1 MEVESVGTF
10 PDKLVKLVTP
20 PLSPQTKLN
29 FEQNGWKWVLF
40 LATTLLGKGGGG
52 EQGDK
57 TMNPKPIK
65 KLSWRAESYI
75 TITWKGFFFTPSQ
88 VLLSSIVGH
97 HLCTRI
103 WVSTMIGMLKKTPL
117 FNCQSGWKEIGNA
130 FPIIRWIHWGPTT
143 GISVQLCRR
152 YWTEVKLR
160 LWRRL

>member
-1 MEVESVGTF
+1 MEVKSVGTF

-40 LATTLLGKGGGG
+40 LATIVLGGG
-52 EQGDK
+52 D

-75 TITWKGFFFTPSQ
+75 TITWKGFFFTQSQ
-88 VLLSSIVGH
+88 VLLSSIVAP

-103 WVSTMIGMLKKTPL
+103 WVSKMIGMLQKAIVDLPIRMKGNWKCISHNSLNPL
-117 FNCQSGWKEIGNA
+117 GAQNRDLPPALQ
-130 FPIIRWIHWGPTT
+130 T
-143 GISVQLCRR
+143 LL
-152 YWTEVKLR
+152 TEVKLH